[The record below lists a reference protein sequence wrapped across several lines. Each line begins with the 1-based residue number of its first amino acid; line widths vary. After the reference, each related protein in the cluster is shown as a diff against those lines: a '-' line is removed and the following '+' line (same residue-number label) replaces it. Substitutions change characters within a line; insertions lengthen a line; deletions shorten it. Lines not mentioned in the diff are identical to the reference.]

1 MSNLDSIRI
10 AVQEA
15 ATLIGKRMTRIEDDW
30 IPIAFAGSGQMLH
43 MLDIPP
49 DLLGSEA
56 GKNLLCDE
64 ILPRF
69 IKTTKADSYALVVS
83 GWATDYKLGDLPGHL
98 PEEYDRS
105 EWLFLTLADLH
116 SVELWQAEIK
126 RPEGAS
132 RPQLGEWEQ
141 IDADLTTGRFFDPQ
155 INALRGSEEK

>member
-98 PEEYDRS
+98 PEED
-105 EWLFLTLADLH
+105 E
-116 SVELWQAEIK
+116 
-126 RPEGAS
+126 RPERQAS
-132 RPQLGEWEQ
+132 VPARPAPPQAGELVP
-141 IDADLTTGRFFDPQ
+141 IDAGLTTGRFFDPQ